1 MSYPEL
7 LSAEEKLADA
17 KRRLNIPRIT
27 VICGSTRFWQQMADA
42 AWAET
47 LNGRIVV
54 RPDVDMKRPGAGYA
68 DAAGVK
74 VDLDELHRAKIRLAD
89 EVLVVCGG
97 VIPPQDYET
106 LADAGVAATFG
117 PGTNIP
123 EAAAKV
129 LGLLRARRGDAA

>member
-7 LSAEEKLADA
+7 LDPTEKLADA

-68 DAAGVK
+68 DAAAVK
-74 VDLDELHRAKIRLAD
+74 VDLDELHRAKIRLGD
-89 EVLVVCGG
+89 EVLVVG
-97 VIPPQDYET
+97 DY
-106 LADAGVAATFG
+106 AGISTRGEIAYARELGKPIRFTHPALEAEFAAT
-117 PGTNIP
+117 PAP
-123 EAAAKV
+123 
-129 LGLLRARRGDAA
+129 